1 MRVRMKRLFIHI
13 AFFILLPCCITT
25 IFAQEYTLPSYQLYG
40 FKEGLPQIQMTALFQ
55 DSRGYI
61 WAGTNNGIARFNGDR
76 FFPFTAKNGFPFSYV
91 NSFYEDK
98 ESRVWAV
105 CRHGIA
111 CVSGDSIVAY
121 PCPEYLLGRMSPGD
135 ADTLWLS
142 ATRRED
148 DRYCLGY
155 FIHGDYHFFD
165 FEKDQPLFRGIADLE
180 YDEVSKKLFIAD
192 TRDVYCYHNGVL
204 EELNSPEM
212 DVAFNLTN
220 VIVIADELLLTYTAF
235 QYSET
240 RFYKLHQYECERIG
254 ILKDNYWKEPLPSDY
269 KKHISYLNAKEN
281 YFMEEGELH
290 EINIPEHLIITML
303 KDRENRYWY
312 GAERGLLRIFS
323 GTFINFNPAFLPEVW
338 SVSEQPDGVYWFGS
352 FSFGSKSM
360 KDGRL
365 SGVKSRGNEIESH
378 YFHPAIN
385 EKGDIYFALQD
396 GILKRSS
403 DGAMKMLTYSRDSNH
418 TVCFYTYYDA
428 ERNCLLGAFRGNVA
442 VWDDHDNLIRE
453 IGRAADSNLSGY
465 VHCIAQDSTRNY
477 WFGSPDIYFYHW
489 ELDSL
494 KQYASSADIQNCF
507 DIATDHTGTT
517 WFGTQKG
524 LYYHD
529 RNLDS
534 LIHVDAPE
542 LQDWVLMVFPVD
554 SGRLLLSQPDGLYVL
569 DLDRF
574 NQRGEYS
581 FSVYNEANGYLGG
594 EPGQAGAFRDSNGD
608 IWITGSELLCR
619 VNPEILP
626 KNETLSIQP
635 LFTRCNNIQI
645 LYGQQE
651 VTLPLNQKSATV
663 VLDAISY
670 NRPRPVVYQYRK
682 NENDDWSAPQNE
694 NYITFAD
701 LPHGKTP
708 LYVRASFQGLSGLV
722 ANNERILTINV
733 KRLFYNQAWFT
744 PLVFFLLLVTV
755 IVITIVQGKTY
766 SKMQKALTQARVAEV
781 ETIQMQMN
789 PHFVYNV
796 LANVQSRIRNK
807 SMEDAEVV
815 LLKLS
820 HLTRSFLHSI
830 TPQLSGEKEPVHNL
844 GIDKNR
850 LQHNRVT
857 LETELNLLQEFVD
870 FQQMLY
876 PNRFV
881 YLLRVGNDVDLKF
894 VKMPPMLLQPFVE
907 NAISHGLLPRKS
919 IGLLQVDIR
928 KNGESGKTVI
938 DVVDDGIGIE
948 RSEASQR
955 LSKMSYPSRG
965 RKLTMQR
972 ITLLN
977 DLGFHIEVKT
987 ESSSAGTK
995 ITIEF

>member
-1 MRVRMKRLFIHI
+1 MKGLFIHM
-13 AFFILLPCCITT
+13 AFLVLLSCCITT
-25 IFAQEYTLPSYQLYG
+25 TFAQENTLPSYQHYG
-40 FKEGLPQIQMTALFQ
+40 FKDGLPQIQITTLFQ
-55 DSRGYI
+55 DSRGYL

-91 NSFYEDK
+91 NSYHEDSD
-98 ESRVWAV
+98 SRVWAV

-111 CVSGDSIVAY
+111 SISGDSITPY

-142 ATRRED
+142 ATRRVD
-148 DRYCLGY
+148 DRYSLGY
-155 FIHGDYHFFD
+155 FIHGDYHFFE
-165 FEKDQPLFRGIADLE
+165 FGKDQPLFCSITDLE

-192 TRDVYCYHNGVL
+192 TRDLYCYHNGGL
-204 EELNSPEM
+204 EVLNSPDM
-212 DVAFNLTN
+212 DDDYYLTN
-220 VIVIADELLLTYTAF
+220 VIVIADALLLTYTAF

-240 RFYKLHQYECERIG
+240 QFYKLHQDEFERIG
-254 ILKDNYWKEPLPSDY
+254 ILKDKSWEEPLPPQY
-269 KKHISYLNAKEN
+269 KKDITFFNSAEN
-281 YFMEEGELH
+281 YFIEEGELH
-290 EINIPEHLIITML
+290 EINIPEHLIMAML
-303 KDRENRYWY
+303 KDKDETYWF
-312 GAERGLLRIFS
+312 GAERGLLRVLS
-323 GTFINFNPAFLPEVW
+323 GTFTNYNPALLPEVW
-338 SVSEQPDGVYWFGS
+338 SVSEQPKGAFWFGS
-352 FSFGSKSM
+352 FSFGLKAM
-360 KDGRL
+360 KDGLL
-365 SGVKSRGNEIESH
+365 SSVQYRGDEIEHH
-378 YFHPAIN
+378 YFHPAVN
-385 EKGDIYFALQD
+385 ERGDIYFPLQD
-396 GILKRSS
+396 GILKRSNE
-403 DGAMKMLTYSRDSNH
+403 GATKMLTYSRDSNR
-418 TVCFYTYYDA
+418 TVCFYTYYDT
-428 ERNCLLGAFRGNVA
+428 ERKCLLGAFRGNVA
-442 VWDDHDNLIRE
+442 VWDDQDNLIRE
-453 IGRAADSNLSGY
+453 IGRAADKDLSGY

-477 WFGSPDIYFYHW
+477 WFGSPDIYYYHW
-489 ELDSL
+489 DRDSL
-494 KQYASSADIQNCF
+494 KQYASSTDIHNCF

-574 NQRGEYS
+574 NLSGEYA

-619 VNPEILP
+619 VNPEYLP

-651 VTLPLNQKSATV
+651 VTLPLNQESATV

-670 NRPRPVVYQYRK
+670 NRPRPVVYQYRT
-682 NENDDWSAPQNE
+682 DVTGDWSAPQKE
-694 NYITFAD
+694 NYITFTD

-722 ANNERILTINV
+722 ANNERILILNV
-733 KRLFYNQAWFT
+733 KRSFYNQTWFT
-744 PLVFFLLLVTV
+744 PLVFLLLLITV

-807 SMEDAEVV
+807 RMEEAEVV

-830 TPQLSGEKEPVHNL
+830 TPHLSDENEPAHNP

-850 LQHNRVT
+850 LQQNLVT
-857 LETELNLLQEFVD
+857 LESELNLLQEFVD
-870 FQQMLY
+870 FQQILY

-881 YLLRVGNDVDLKF
+881 YMLRVGNEVELK
-894 VKMPPMLLQPFVE
+894 VEKIPPMLLQPFVE
-907 NAISHGLLPRKS
+907 NAISHGLIPGKS
-919 IGLLQVDIR
+919 IGLLQVEIR
-928 KNGESGKTVI
+928 KDGESGKTVI
-938 DVVDDGIGIE
+938 EVVDDGIGIE

-972 ITLLN
+972 IKLLN
-977 DLGFHIEVKT
+977 ELGFHIEVKT

>member
-1 MRVRMKRLFIHI
+1 MG
-13 AFFILLPCCITT
+13 FFILMTCCIASV
-25 IFAQEYTLPSYQLYG
+25 FAQEYTLPPYHLYG
-40 FKEGLPQIQMTALFQ
+40 FKDGLPQIQMTALFQ

-76 FFPFTAKNGFPFSYV
+76 FSPFTAKNGFPFSYV
-91 NSFYEDK
+91 NSFYEDR

-111 CVSGDSIVAY
+111 CISGDSIVAY
-121 PCPEYLLGRMSPGD
+121 PCPDYLLGRMSPGD
-135 ADTLWLS
+135 SDTLWLS
-142 ATRRED
+142 ATRRVD

-155 FIHGDYHFFD
+155 FLYGDYHFLD
-165 FEKDQPLFRGIADLE
+165 FEKDQPLFRGFADLE
-180 YDEVSKKLFIAD
+180 YDEMSKKLYIAD
-192 TRDVYCYHNGVL
+192 IRDVYCYYNGVL
-204 EELNSPEM
+204 KQLNSPDM
-212 DVAFNLTN
+212 DDDFHLTN

-240 RFYKLHQYECERIG
+240 QFYKLHQGDFKRIG
-254 ILKDNYWKEPLPSDY
+254 VLKDKSWKEPLPSDY
-269 KKHISYLNAKEN
+269 KKQISYFIASED
-281 YFMEEGELH
+281 YFLEEGEMY

-312 GAERGLLRIFS
+312 GAERGLLRVLSGIF
-323 GTFINFNPAFLPEVW
+323 TNYNTAFLPEVW
-338 SVSEQPDGVYWFGS
+338 SVSEQPKGKYWFGS
-352 FSFGSKSM
+352 FSFGLKSM
-360 KDGRL
+360 QDGKL
-365 SGVKSRGNEIESH
+365 SNVQNRGDEIERH
-378 YFHPAIN
+378 YFHPATN

-403 DGAMKMLTYSRDSNH
+403 GGDMTMLTYSPNSNH
-418 TVCFYTYYDA
+418 TVCFYTYYDT
-428 ERNCLLGAFRGNVA
+428 ERHCLLGAFRGNVA

-453 IGRAADSNLSGY
+453 IGRVADKELSGY
-465 VHCIAQDSTRNY
+465 VHCIAQDSTGNY

-489 ELDSL
+489 DRNSL
-494 KQYASSADIQNCF
+494 KQYVSSAEIHNCF

-529 RNLDS
+529 RDLDS

-554 SGRLLLSQPDGLYVL
+554 SGRLLLSQPDGLYLL
-569 DLDRF
+569 DLERF
-574 NQRGEYS
+574 KRSGEYA

-608 IWITGSELLCR
+608 IWIPGSELLCR
-619 VNPEILP
+619 LNPEFLP
-626 KNETLSIQP
+626 KNEMLSIQP
-635 LFTRCNNIQI
+635 LFTRCNHIQI

-651 VTLPLNQKSATV
+651 ITLPLNQKSATV

-670 NRPRPVVYQYRK
+670 NRPRPVVYQYRT
-682 NENDDWSAPQNE
+682 ELTGDWSAPQKE
-694 NYITFAD
+694 NYITFTD
-701 LPHGKTP
+701 LPHGKTS
-708 LYVRASFQGLSGLV
+708 LYVRASFLGLGGLV
-722 ANNERILTINV
+722 ANNEQTLILNV
-733 KRLFYNQAWFT
+733 RRSFYNQPWFT
-744 PLVFFLLLVTV
+744 PLVFFLLLLMLIIGV
-755 IVITIVQGKTY
+755 IVQGRTY
-766 SKMQKALTQARVAEV
+766 SKMQKALTQATIAEV

-830 TPQLSGEKEPVHNL
+830 TPHLTSEKDIHNP
-844 GIDKNR
+844 GIDKSR
-850 LQHNRVT
+850 LQQNLVT
-857 LETELNLLQEFVD
+857 LEMELNLLQEFVD

-881 YLLRVGNDVDLKF
+881 YLLKVGNEVDLKV
-894 VKMPPMLLQPFVE
+894 VKIPPMLLQPFVE
-907 NAISHGLLPRKS
+907 NAISHGLIPRNS
-919 IGLLQVDIR
+919 IGLLQIDIR
-928 KNGESGKTVI
+928 KDAKSGKTVI
-938 DVVDDGIGIE
+938 DVVDDGIGLE

-955 LSKMSYPSRG
+955 LSRMSYPSRG
-965 RKLTMQR
+965 RKLTMKR

-977 DLGFHIEVKT
+977 ELGFHIEVKT